1 MTQITLRS
9 YMEAKVAHEKIKSFI
24 CFEMLKEG

>member
-1 MTQITLRS
+1 MTQIALKSWR
-9 YMEAKVAHEKIKSFI
+9 EARDAHEKKKSFI